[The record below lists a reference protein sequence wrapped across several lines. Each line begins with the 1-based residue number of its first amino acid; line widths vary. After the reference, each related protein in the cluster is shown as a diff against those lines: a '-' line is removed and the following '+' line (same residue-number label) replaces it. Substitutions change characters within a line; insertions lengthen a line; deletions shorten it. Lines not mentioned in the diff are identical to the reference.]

1 MSYRRFL
8 AIAAAAYL
16 PVFMAGCSRSAASN
30 QDQALNQQVQA
41 KLDADT
47 ALQGD
52 GVKASTENAVVTLTG
67 SVPTEAARLAAA
79 KDAQVPGVT
88 QVNNEIATRVAAS
101 DPAAPAMAMKATAA
115 AAGSRAKAAP
125 EAPAAP
131 AAPETVEI
139 SSGTDLHVRLSQA
152 LNSSNAQ
159 SGQTWQGQIS
169 EPVRVNG
176 EIAIPQGAAVSGTIV
191 AADAAGHFKGQS
203 RLVLKLTALEYNGAS
218 YDLASKDVTRLSSS
232 RGTRSAETIGGGA
245 AVGAL
250 IGALAGHGKGAAIGA
265 VAGAGAG
272 TAAQA
277 MTKPP
282 EVNLPAET
290 VLAFALSAPLKVV
303 PAASAH

>member
-1 MSYRRFL
+1 MSHRRL
-8 AIAAAAYL
+8 IAITAAACL
-16 PVFMAGCSRSAASN
+16 PVLMAGCSRSAASN

-47 ALQGD
+47 ALQGA

-67 SVPTEAARLAAA
+67 NVPTEAARVAAA
-79 KDAQVPGVT
+79 QDAQVPGVN

-101 DPAAPAMAMKATAA
+101 EPAPGPAMAMKATAEPSA
-115 AAGSRAKAAP
+115 SRARAQ
-125 EAPAAP
+125 PAAP
-131 AAPETVEI
+131 AAPATVEI

-152 LNSSNAQ
+152 LNSTNAQ
-159 SGQTWQGQIS
+159 AGQTWQGQIS

-176 EIAIPQGAAVSGTIV
+176 EIAVPQGAAVSGTIV

-203 RLVLKLTALEYNGAS
+203 RLVLKLTALEFNGAS

-277 MTKPP
+277 MTKAP

-290 VLAFALSAPLKVV
+290 VMAFTLSEPLKVV